1 MSVRI
6 QLPLT
11 REDARKF
18 RAGERVLLS
27 GTLFTARDAAHQR
40 LCYMLDEGEALP
52 LDLKNAC
59 IYYTGPCPAAPGE
72 IIGPCGPTTSS
83 RMDAYTPRLIKLGLT
98 AMIGKGPRSKAV
110 VDAMRELGAVYFAAT
125 GGAGMLIAACVREC
139 RLVAFGDLGPEAIYA
154 LTVEDF
160 PVVTAIDTEG
170 NSLYDRALQG
180 KR

>member
-11 REDARKF
+11 RENAIKL
-18 RAGERVLLS
+18 RAGERALLS

-40 LCYMLDEGEALP
+40 LCALLDAGRPLP
-52 LDLKNAC
+52 VDLKDAC
-59 IYYTGPCPAAPGE
+59 VYYTGPCPAAPGE
-72 IIGPCGPTTSS
+72 VIGPCGPTTSS
-83 RMDAYTPRLIKLGLT
+83 RMDAYTPRLIELGLT
-98 AMIGKGPRSKAV
+98 AMIGKGPRASAV
-110 VDAMRELGAVYFAAT
+110 ADAMQAHGAVYFAAT

-139 RLVAFGDLGPEAIYA
+139 RLVAFGDLGAEAIYA

-160 PVVTAIDTEG
+160 PVVVAIDAEG

-180 KR
+180 KK